1 MWTNVDQCAPV
12 ARAHAARPSPVRQ
25 PPCASGRG
33 VQSAADG
40 RANRN
45 AAHSVNWLGDGG
57 LFDTPLTRQS
67 ASQKFNRDEIEEGV
81 EVLGHGAPVS
91 ATLAHRLT
99 EFARGSSALPPG
111 PANSNFGSLGRG
123 YGALEVRLQREATV
137 DAERAHSS
145 SAPRRTCQAV
155 EERRTLFLP
164 RRANITKMLCA
175 VHPGS
180 PPCAPV
186 FQFTCCAPA
195 PPPPCRRC
203 GPPPPGPSSAPPR
216 RPSRST

>member
-25 PPCASGRG
+25 PPSASGRR

-91 ATLAHRLT
+91 ATLAQPPPDRVRERELRAAAGWANQTLGVWKVINQHRQERPSGVWGSYDFVT
-99 EFARGSSALPPG
+99 QRFWTSTTRRARGMSP
-111 PANSNFGSLGRG
+111 
-123 YGALEVRLQREATV
+123 QH
-137 DAERAHSS
+137 RA
-145 SAPRRTCQAV
+145 ARAKWLKKEQ
-155 EERRTLFLP
+155 LFFLP
-164 RRANITKMLCA
+164 RRE
-175 VHPGS
+175 
-180 PPCAPV
+180 
-186 FQFTCCAPA
+186 
-195 PPPPCRRC
+195 
-203 GPPPPGPSSAPPR
+203 
-216 RPSRST
+216 